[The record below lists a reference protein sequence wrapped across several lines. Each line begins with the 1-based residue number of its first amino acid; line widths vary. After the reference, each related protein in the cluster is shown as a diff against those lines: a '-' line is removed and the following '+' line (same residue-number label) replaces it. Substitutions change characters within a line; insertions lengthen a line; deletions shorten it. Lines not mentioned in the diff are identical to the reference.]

1 MWTAYELFSSLRS
14 IDEDVQ
20 TGLYTLDVNW
30 TDPRLAAEWANG
42 LIHDVNAVLR
52 TRAIGESRQNL
63 DFLRSELQTNSQVQ
77 LQTMIYGLI
86 EAEMKNAMLAN
97 VKQEYAFKV
106 IDPARMPEKTHW
118 PKRLLIALL
127 GFCAGLV
134 IGTFAAV
141 FRAPAARG

>member
-1 MWTAYELFSSLRS
+1 MWAAYELFSSLRS
-14 IDEDVQ
+14 IDEDVE

-30 TDPRLAAEWANG
+30 TDPGLAAEWANG

-52 TRAIGESRQNL
+52 TRAIRESRQNL
-63 DFLRSELQTNSQVQ
+63 DFLRTELQTNSQVQ

-97 VKQEYAFKV
+97 VKQEYAFKI
-106 IDPARMPEKTHW
+106 IDPAKVPERTHW
-118 PKRLLIALL
+118 PKRLLLALL
-127 GFCAGLV
+127 GFSVGLV

-141 FRAPAARG
+141 FRSSATRS